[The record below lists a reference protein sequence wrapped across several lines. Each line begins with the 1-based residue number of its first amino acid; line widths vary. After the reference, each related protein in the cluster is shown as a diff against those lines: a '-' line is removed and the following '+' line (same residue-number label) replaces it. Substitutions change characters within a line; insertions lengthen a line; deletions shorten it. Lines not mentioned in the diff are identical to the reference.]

1 MPGILPLKAEER
13 DQKVKIIL
21 DRLVISE
28 QSRLQETFS
37 QGIIKKEKY
46 IT

>member
-1 MPGILPLKAEER
+1 MSVVVRAWNPTTEDI
-13 DQKVKIIL
+13 

-28 QSRLQETFS
+28 HSRLQETFS

>member
-1 MPGILPLKAEER
+1 MSVVVRAWNPTTEDI
-13 DQKVKIIL
+13 